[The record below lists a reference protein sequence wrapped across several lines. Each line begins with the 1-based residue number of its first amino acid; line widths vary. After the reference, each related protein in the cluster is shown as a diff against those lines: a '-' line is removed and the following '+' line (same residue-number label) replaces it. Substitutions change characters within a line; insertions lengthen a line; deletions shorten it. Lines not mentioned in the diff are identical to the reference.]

1 MSNFF
6 YKNGILHIDQVSA
19 LDVEKRCKTPMYIYS
34 RLSLIN
40 NFKNLENALN
50 AKLGKDYP
58 KLLPFLLNQIQILL

>member
-19 LDVEKRCKTPMYIYS
+19 LDVEKQCKTPMYIYS

-50 AKLGKDYP
+50 AKLDKD
-58 KLLPFLLNQIQILL
+58 